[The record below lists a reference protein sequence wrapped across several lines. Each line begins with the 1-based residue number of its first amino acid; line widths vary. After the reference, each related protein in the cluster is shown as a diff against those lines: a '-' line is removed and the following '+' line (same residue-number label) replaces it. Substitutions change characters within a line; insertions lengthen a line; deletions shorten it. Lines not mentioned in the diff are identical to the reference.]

1 MSLLKGKLIM
11 GKPTALHVTYAKPG
25 LHSDGQG
32 LGLLVGADGKSKS
45 WVYRYSANGKSRYLG
60 LGPAAAVPLSRA

>member
-11 GKPTALHVTYAKPG
+11 GKPTALHVTHAKPG

-32 LGLLVGADGKSKS
+32 LVLQAHDGSEA
-45 WVYRYSANGKSRYLG
+45 VALMLYSCRFLSLG
-60 LGPAAAVPLSRA
+60 M